1 MHRNFSSSRFVRLL
15 SDSAS
20 VHVEASRQDP
30 AERLS
35 QWLNAFDAI
44 TLQAAQ
50 QPVRTQAAPKP
61 PRAAA
66 ARARALEQEFLSLR
80 TALAKA
86 MTVNDLPGA
95 GARPAPRPALPPQTP
110 PEAETEYG
118 PYRQRYLDRQRQME
132 LRIGPFRDHVRQTM
146 AAASPGLRQ
155 LALLDAALEETLGGR
170 EQKLLST
177 VPALL
182 EKRFERLKQPHPQGP
197 GDAQVSQ
204 APSRHAGGWQ
214 QAFGK
219 ELQAILLAEMN
230 LRLEPVAG
238 LIEAFS
244 NEVKKYQ

>member
-15 SDSAS
+15 GDSTL
-20 VHVEASRQDP
+20 VNVEPFRQDS

-35 QWLNAFDAI
+35 LWLNAFDAI
-44 TLQAAQ
+44 KLQAAQ
-50 QPVRTQAAPKP
+50 QPIRAQAKQKP
-61 PRAAA
+61 SHADA
-66 ARARALEQEFLSLR
+66 ARARALEEEFHGLR
-80 TALAKA
+80 RALVKA
-86 MTVNDLPGA
+86 MTVNDLSGA
-95 GARPAPRPALPPQTP
+95 GGKPAPRPILPPQTP
-110 PEAETEYG
+110 LEAETEYG
-118 PYRQRYLDRQRQME
+118 PYRRRYLDQQRQME
-132 LRIGPFRDHVRQTM
+132 LRIEPFRDHVRQTV

-155 LALLDAALEETLGGR
+155 LAMLDAVLEETLGGR

-182 EKRFERLKQPHPQGP
+182 EKRFERLKETQ
-197 GDAQVSQ
+197 
-204 APSRHAGGWQ
+204 AGGWQ
-214 QAFGK
+214 QAFGQ

>member
-15 SDSAS
+15 SDSAF
-20 VHVEASRQDP
+20 VNVEAPRQDS

-35 QWLNAFDAI
+35 LWVNAFDAI

-50 QPVRTQAAPKP
+50 QPVKAQARPKP
-61 PRAAA
+61 SRADA
-66 ARARALEQEFLSLR
+66 ARARALEEEFHSLR
-80 TALAKA
+80 TALVKA
-86 MTVNDLPGA
+86 MTVNDLPGT
-95 GARPAPRPALPPQTP
+95 GTKPAPRPLLPPQTP

-132 LRIGPFRDHVRQTM
+132 LRIGPFRDHVRQTV

-155 LALLDAALEETLGGR
+155 LALLDAALEQTLGGR

-182 EKRFERLKQPHPQGP
+182 EKRFEQLKKNPT
-197 GDAQVSQ
+197 D
-204 APSRHAGGWQ
+204 GWRE
-214 QAFGK
+214 AFGK
-219 ELQAILLAEMN
+219 EWQAILLAEMN